1 MSNLQIADTHTVDDI
16 IMAVSFAE
24 AAGDISLIYGE
35 AGLGKT
41 VSLKK
46 YVSLHPDTIYIE
58 LKDCDKSTKGVC
70 EKILFNIG
78 KELHGVD
85 RLLVDT
91 ITDYLTNNPRLLIID
106 EAQHLSI
113 RALENLRAINDSTE
127 TGIVLCGNPT
137 VYDRMHGRGQAHFA
151 QLYSRIGIRRR
162 IIEPDLED
170 ITKIFLNYGLDK
182 ESLLYLHKLALQR
195 GGIRNCVKVLNIAL
209 RLRDDEKEPL
219 TIDHLQSAC
228 QLRNGEQ

>member
-1 MSNLQIADTHTVDDI
+1 MKHQQIAQTRTLDEI

-24 AAGDISLIYGE
+24 AAGDISLIYGD

-41 VSLKK
+41 VSLKE
-46 YVSLHPDTIYIE
+46 YVKAHSDTIYVE

-70 EKILFNIG
+70 EKILSCIG
-78 KELHGVD
+78 KDQRGVD

-91 ITDYLTNNPRLLIID
+91 IIEYLLSNPSLIIID

-113 RALENLRAINDSTE
+113 RALENLRAINDKTE

-151 QLYSRIGIRRR
+151 QLYSRIGIRRH
-162 IIEPDLED
+162 IIEPSLED
-170 ITKIFLNYGLDK
+170 IVSIFQSYHLDK

-195 GGIRNCVKVLNIAL
+195 GGIRNCIKVLSIAL
-209 RLRDDEKEPL
+209 QLQEDNKEPL
-219 TIDHLQSAC
+219 NIDHLQSAY

>member
-1 MSNLQIADTHTVDDI
+1 MKNLQVAHTQTLDEI
-16 IMAVSFAE
+16 TMAVSFAE
-24 AAGDISLIYGE
+24 AAGDISLIYGD

-41 VSLKK
+41 VSLKEYTK
-46 YVSLHPDTIYIE
+46 SHPDTIYVE

-70 EKILFNIG
+70 EKILYSIG
-78 KELHGVD
+78 KEQHGVD
-85 RLLVDT
+85 RLLVDA
-91 ITDYLTNNPRLLIID
+91 IIDFLTASPRLVIID

-113 RALENLRAINDSTE
+113 RALENLRAINDTTE

-151 QLYSRIGIRRR
+151 QLYSRIGIRRH
-162 IIEPDLED
+162 IVEPTLED
-170 ITKIFLNYGLDK
+170 ITTIFAPYSLGT
-182 ESLLYLHKLALQR
+182 ESLLYLHQLALQR

-209 RLRDDEKEPL
+209 QLRDGIEEPL

-228 QLRNGEQ
+228 QLRNGAQ

>member
-24 AAGDISLIYGE
+24 AAGDISLIYGD

-91 ITDYLTNNPRLLIID
+91 ITDYLTNNPRLIIID

-151 QLYSRIGIRRR
+151 QLYSRIGIRRH

-209 RLRDDEKEPL
+209 QLRDDEKEPL

>member
-24 AAGDISLIYGE
+24 AAGDISLIYGD

-91 ITDYLTNNPRLLIID
+91 ITDYLTNNPRLIIID

-151 QLYSRIGIRRR
+151 QLYSRIGIRRH
-162 IIEPDLED
+162 IVEPDLED
-170 ITKIFLNYGLDK
+170 ITKIFLNYELDK

-209 RLRDDEKEPL
+209 QLRDDEKEPL

>member
-1 MSNLQIADTHTVDDI
+1 MKRLEVAQTQTFNDVNI
-16 IMAVSFAE
+16 AVSFAK

-41 VSLKK
+41 VSLKQ
-46 YVSLHPDTIYIE
+46 YVKTHADAIYIE
-58 LKDCDKSTKGVC
+58 LKDCDKSIKGVS
-70 EKILFNIG
+70 EKILSYIG
-78 KELHGVD
+78 KQQNGTD
-85 RLLVDT
+85 RVLVDT
-91 ITDYLTNNPRLLIID
+91 IINYLKATPKLIIID

-113 RALENLRAINDSTE
+113 RALENLRAINDVTE

-151 QLYSRIGIRRR
+151 QLYSRIGIRRH
-162 IIEPDLED
+162 ILEPSLDD
-170 ITKIFLNYGLDK
+170 IRAIFKPYTLDK
-182 ESLLYLHKLALQR
+182 DCLRYLHKLALQR

-209 RLRDDEKEPL
+209 QLQDNEKEPL
-219 TIDHLQSAC
+219 NIDYLQSAY

>member
-1 MSNLQIADTHTVDDI
+1 MKNLQVAHTQTLDEI
-16 IMAVSFAE
+16 TMAVSFAE
-24 AAGDISLIYGE
+24 AAGDISLIYGD

-41 VSLKK
+41 VSLKEYTK
-46 YVSLHPDTIYIE
+46 SHPDTIYVE

-70 EKILFNIG
+70 EKILSSIG
-78 KELHGVD
+78 KEQHGVD
-85 RLLVDT
+85 RLLVDA
-91 ITDYLTNNPRLLIID
+91 IIDFLTASPRLVIID

-113 RALENLRAINDSTE
+113 RALENLRAINDTTE

-151 QLYSRIGIRRR
+151 QLYSRIGIRRH
-162 IIEPDLED
+162 IVEPTLED
-170 ITKIFLNYGLDK
+170 ITTIFTPYSLGT
-182 ESLLYLHKLALQR
+182 ESLLYLHQLALQR

-209 RLRDDEKEPL
+209 QLRDGIEEPL

-228 QLRNGEQ
+228 QLRNGAQ